1 MLNAV
6 GDSNFGRIRFG
17 KGRGNVGAATPGL
30 KDWSPKVDDI
40 IPSKTRSYRNV
51 VVMCGTNDLKHPMEN
66 EDEEIL
72 TLYKKYKGKFE
83 EIRKLNPKFQLFVC
97 PVLPTRDQSINLCIV
112 KFNKLIFSDLAK
124 SNLNVY
130 VVHGFSEFVNRSNGP
145 LKQTHFEQRSEND
158 VLHINDNG
166 YRLLVRC
173 IKSAI
178 FTSRSQQGERL
189 VGRPTYS
196 QVVRPV

>member
-1 MLNAV
+1 
-6 GDSNFGRIRFG
+6 
-17 KGRGNVGAATPGL
+17 
-30 KDWSPKVDDI
+30 
-40 IPSKTRSYRNV
+40 
-51 VVMCGTNDLKHPMEN
+51 MEN

-72 TLYKKYKGKFE
+72 TIYKKYKGKFKE
-83 EIRKLNPKFQLFVC
+83 VRKLNPKCKLFVC
-97 PVLPTRDQSINLCIV
+97 PMLPTRDQSINVRIV

-124 SNLNVY
+124 SNLYVS
-130 VVHGFSEFVNRSNGP
+130 VVHGFAEFVDRNNGL
-145 LKQTHFEQRSEND
+145 LKRTHYEQRSEND

-178 FTSRSQQGERL
+178 FTSRSQQGERS